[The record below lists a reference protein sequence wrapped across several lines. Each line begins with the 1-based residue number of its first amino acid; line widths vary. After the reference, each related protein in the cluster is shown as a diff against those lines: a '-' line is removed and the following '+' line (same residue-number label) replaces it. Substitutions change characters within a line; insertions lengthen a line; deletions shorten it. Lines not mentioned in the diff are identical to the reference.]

1 MNEQL
6 QLKLVEILSS
16 IQSATKTAGDFAM
29 EQLPGI
35 AMQYVMYA
43 RITTLMSSVFL
54 LLIASALYWL
64 SFWAY
69 KNPWN
74 ISDCHWEKHR
84 KRSDSNMVV
93 MSLAAIFGT
102 LFTLIAFYSFDWMP
116 WLAPKVWLLQELAT
130 LVK

>member
-29 EQLPGI
+29 EQLPDI
-35 AMQYVMYA
+35 ALQYVMYA
-43 RITTLMSSVFL
+43 RITTLMNSGFL
-54 LLIASALYWL
+54 LLIAIALYAL

-74 ISDCHWEKHR
+74 TSYLGYEKHL

-93 MSLAAIFGT
+93 MSLSGIVGT
-102 LFTLIAFYSFDWMP
+102 VFILIAYLSFNWMP
-116 WLAPKVWLLQELAT
+116 WIAPKV
-130 LVK
+130 